1 MIHCF
6 IFQMHKCVGM
16 GGTPLDLGLVEP
28 EEAAWPTIG
37 LLFQDLLQ
45 RMEAEIQTMTQ
56 NDIA

>member
-1 MIHCF
+1 
-6 IFQMHKCVGM
+6 MHKCVGM